1 MVGLE
6 MDAQRMTLLAFDTLP
21 SWAMA
26 LSLTAH
32 LLAGIATG
40 TLHLRTLW
48 WTTRRFAQGGRA
60 MTTAALM
67 AARFAVLGCVLL
79 LASLEGALPLLAMA
93 LGIFT
98 ARVLMVRRLRMAV
111 P

>member
-6 MDAQRMTLLAFDTLP
+6 MDAERMTLLAFDTLP
-21 SWAMA
+21 PWAMA
-26 LSLTAH
+26 LSLAFH

-40 TLHLRTLW
+40 SLHVRTLW
-48 WTTRRFAQGGRA
+48 WNTRRFAEGGRV

-67 AARFAVLGCVLL
+67 AARFVVLGGVLL
-79 LASLEGALPLLAMA
+79 LASLEGALPLLTMA
-93 LGIFT
+93 LGIFA
-98 ARVLMVRRLRMAV
+98 ARMLMVRRFRKAV

>member
-6 MDAQRMTLLAFDTLP
+6 MDAERMTLLAFDTLP

-26 LSLTAH
+26 LSLTVH

-40 TLHLRTLW
+40 SLHLGTLW
-48 WTTRRFAQGGRA
+48 WTTRRFARAGGA
-60 MTTAALM
+60 MTAAALM
-67 AARFAVLGCVLL
+67 AARFAVLGGVLL
-79 LASLEGALPLLAMA
+79 FASREGALPLVAMA

-98 ARVLMVRRLRMAV
+98 ARAVMVRRLRMAG

>member
-1 MVGLE
+1 
-6 MDAQRMTLLAFDTLP
+6 MTLLAFHTLP
-21 SWAMA
+21 PWAMA

-40 TLHLRTLW
+40 LLHVRTLW
-48 WTTRRFAQGGRA
+48 WNTRRFAQGGRA
-60 MTTAALM
+60 MTTTALM
-67 AARFAVLGCVLL
+67 VARFAVLGGVLL

-93 LGIFT
+93 LGIFA
-98 ARVLMVRRLRMAV
+98 ARIVVIRKLQMTF